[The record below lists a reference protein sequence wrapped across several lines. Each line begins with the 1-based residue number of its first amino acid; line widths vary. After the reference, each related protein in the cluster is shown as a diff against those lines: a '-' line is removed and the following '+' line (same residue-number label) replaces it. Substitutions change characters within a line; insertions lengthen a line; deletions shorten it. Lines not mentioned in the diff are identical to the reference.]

1 MGPQIGNHEMGPQI
15 GNYEMGPQTWNC
27 WEQLMGSKT
36 NTAQW
41 KADLY
46 HLNRKGLLNIKA
58 TRWDTK

>member
-1 MGPQIGNHEMGPQI
+1 MGPQIRSYEMGPPKE
-15 GNYEMGPQTWNC
+15 NYEMGPQTWNN
-27 WEQLMGSKT
+27 WEQYEGCKT